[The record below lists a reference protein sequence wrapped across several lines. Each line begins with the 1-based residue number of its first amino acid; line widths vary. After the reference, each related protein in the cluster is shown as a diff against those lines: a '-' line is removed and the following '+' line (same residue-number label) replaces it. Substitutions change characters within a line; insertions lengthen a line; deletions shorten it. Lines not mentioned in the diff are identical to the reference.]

1 MVNEGEKMKKNIFA
15 ILKTIILFLLLFT
28 FTDIV
33 VGIFDIDVGTLSNKE
48 KYLLGFG
55 TEISFL
61 IILFL
66 AYRKTL
72 VNDFKEFFSDFFNNF
87 EFAFKYYLIG
97 FLVMVISNFI
107 IVVFT
112 KNGIAGNEES
122 IRSLIEVAPLYMVFS
137 VTLYAPFTE
146 ELIFRKGFRD
156 VFKNNFIYVL
166 VSGITFGALHVI
178 TYIKTPM
185 DYVYLIPYCSLG
197 LAFAYTYSNSN
208 NIFSTISMHFLH
220 NTMAIVLY
228 LVGSGLWEEKLLLQ
242 F

>member
-1 MVNEGEKMKKNIFA
+1 MGFHVIMISEGEKMKKNLFA

-33 VGIFDIDVGTLSNKE
+33 VGVFDIDISGLSNEE
-48 KYLLGFG
+48 KYLVGFG

-61 IILFL
+61 IILYL

-72 VNDFKEFFSDFFNNF
+72 GKDFKEFFGDFFNNF
-87 EFAFKYYLIG
+87 EFSFKYYLIG
-97 FLVMVISNFI
+97 FLVMITSNFT

-122 IRSLIEVAPLYMVFS
+122 IRSLIEVAPLYMIFS

-156 VFKNNFIYVL
+156 VFKNNFVYVL
-166 VSGITFGALHVI
+166 VSGVTFGALHVI

-185 DYVYLIPYCSLG
+185 DYIYLIPYCSLG
-197 LAFAYTYSNSN
+197 LAFAYTYCKSN

-228 LVGSGLWEEKLLLQ
+228 LVGSGL
-242 F
+242 

>member
-87 EFAFKYYLIG
+87 EFAFKYYLIYYKYKQKPVPANNKVSNKHNP
-97 FLVMVISNFI
+97 LVF
-107 IVVFT
+107 
-112 KNGIAGNEES
+112 
-122 IRSLIEVAPLYMVFS
+122 
-137 VTLYAPFTE
+137 
-146 ELIFRKGFRD
+146 
-156 VFKNNFIYVL
+156 
-166 VSGITFGALHVI
+166 
-178 TYIKTPM
+178 
-185 DYVYLIPYCSLG
+185 
-197 LAFAYTYSNSN
+197 
-208 NIFSTISMHFLH
+208 
-220 NTMAIVLY
+220 
-228 LVGSGLWEEKLLLQ
+228 
-242 F
+242 

>member
-137 VTLYAPFTE
+137 VSLYAPFTE

-156 VFKNNFIYVL
+156 VFKNKFIYVL

-178 TYIKTPM
+178 TYISPVVQITKMNNLHTIKTIWQIRI
-185 DYVYLIPYCSLG
+185 LNRI
-197 LAFAYTYSNSN
+197 FFSNKQIWLNCISIQQNQN
-208 NIFSTISMHFLH
+208 NHKQK
-220 NTMAIVLY
+220 Y
-228 LVGSGLWEEKLLLQ
+228 
-242 F
+242 

>member
-1 MVNEGEKMKKNIFA
+1 MI
-15 ILKTIILFLLLFT
+15 
-28 FTDIV
+28 
-33 VGIFDIDVGTLSNKE
+33 
-48 KYLLGFG
+48 
-55 TEISFL
+55 
-61 IILFL
+61 
-66 AYRKTL
+66 
-72 VNDFKEFFSDFFNNF
+72 
-87 EFAFKYYLIG
+87 
-97 FLVMVISNFI
+97 
-107 IVVFT
+107 
-112 KNGIAGNEES
+112 
-122 IRSLIEVAPLYMVFS
+122 FS
-137 VTLYAPFTE
+137 VSLYAPFTE

-197 LAFAYTYSNSN
+197 LAFAYTYSKSN

-228 LVGSGLWEEKLLLQ
+228 LVGSGLWEEKLLQQ